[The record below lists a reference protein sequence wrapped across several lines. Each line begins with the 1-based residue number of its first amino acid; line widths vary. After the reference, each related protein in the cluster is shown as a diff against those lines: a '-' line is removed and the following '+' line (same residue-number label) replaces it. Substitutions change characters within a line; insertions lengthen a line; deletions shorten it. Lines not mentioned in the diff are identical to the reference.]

1 MRLNIGPRLTLCFVV
16 IILSMLGGD
25 AVVLWQFHVVRG
37 EAERMNGLDQ
47 RLVTVLRVHTSLL
60 SFHDRLESLADSED
74 AGRLV
79 AEAGPLQTVVQ
90 DETQRA
96 IRELALLPVDLPRDP
111 TILPTLEV
119 IQGALHSQLEAL
131 TSLAVAGDWRAVHLR
146 LANQIHPL
154 ESLTSLLVEKTDHEV
169 GEEQLQ
175 TVLKIR
181 RVERRVFL
189 IVPLTGIFTLLLA
202 AISGGAIT
210 RSITRPL
217 ARLVEGSRILAG
229 GDFLHQVV
237 VTGQD
242 ELAELGKVFNDTARR
257 LRDLYA
263 NLQGSE
269 DQLRCV
275 ISTIPAHVWS
285 TLPDGSVDF
294 VNQRLLAFTGFSPEN
309 LKEWKWDA
317 IIHPDDRARAIG
329 DWTTA
334 VATGQPMESEI
345 RLRRADGDFRY
356 LLVRNVP
363 LRNSQ
368 GHIVKWY
375 GAGIEIEDRK
385 RAEAQL
391 RRNEAYLAEAQRLS
405 RTGSFGWQVASGE
418 MQWSEETY
426 HIFACDKAD
435 TPSLQWMLQRT
446 HPDDRD
452 LVQGV
457 LEQAAAN
464 GTNFDVE
471 HRLLMPDGV
480 VKYLQVVAHGL
491 PDSAGHL
498 EFVGAVIDITA
509 TRQAAQALRESE
521 EKWRD
526 VFDNNPTMY
535 FIVDV
540 SGKIIEINPFGA
552 EQLGFKVAELL
563 GQDILTVF
571 DEADRVAIQRNI
583 ANCFA
588 QLGHPM
594 SWEARKI
601 CKDGTVLRVRETA
614 KAVSRARGPIILIAC
629 EDTTEQ
635 KNAEEALRQAL
646 ADLAHANRVSTMG
659 ELTASL
665 AHEVNQPITAAITNA
680 STCLRW
686 LTLDEPNLDHAREAA
701 ARIVKD
707 GRLAGDIIQRIR
719 QLFKRGTPERDWVD
733 VNDVIQEMLVLTRGQ
748 AKQYSIAV
756 RVELATRLTPVLGDR
771 VQLQQVMMNLIIN
784 SIDAL
789 KDVEGTRE
797 LAIQSRQLEDGR
809 VLVSVSDTG
818 VGLPPNQ
825 ADKVFNAFFTTKPHG
840 IGMGLR
846 ISCSIIESHGG
857 RLWAADNPPRG
868 AKFYLTLPTHSEP
881 E

>member
-1 MRLNIGPRLTLCFVV
+1 MNQGGLLLELAGSHALVSSANRVFARPITYNLANLRCAAATGEQRSRRAHLDRAADPGTGSLLVTQGEGMRLNIGPRLTLCFVI

-25 AVVLWQFHVVRG
+25 AVVLWQFHVVRR
-37 EAERMNGLDQ
+37 EAERLNGLDQ

-79 AEAGPLQTVVQ
+79 AEAGPLQAVVL
-90 DETQRA
+90 DETQHA
-96 IRELALLPVDLPRDP
+96 IRELTLLPADLPRDP

-119 IQGALHSQLEAL
+119 IQRALHSQLQAL

-146 LANQIHPL
+146 LANQVHPL
-154 ESLTSLLVEKTDHEV
+154 ESLTSSLVEKVDHEV

-175 TVLKIR
+175 TVLKIK
-181 RVERRVFL
+181 RVEQRVFL
-189 IVPLTGIFTLLLA
+189 IVPLTGLFTLLLA

-217 ARLVEGSRILAG
+217 AHLVEGSRILAQ

-237 VTGQD
+237 VAGHD
-242 ELAELGKVFNDTARR
+242 ELAELGKVFNDTARH
-257 LRDLYA
+257 LRNLYA
-263 NLQGSE
+263 NLKSSE

-294 VNQRLLAFTGFSPEN
+294 VNQRLLEFTGFSPEN
-309 LKEWKWDA
+309 LQEWDWDA
-317 IIHPDDRARAIG
+317 IVHPADRERAIG

-375 GAGIEIEDRK
+375 GTGIEIEDRK

-391 RRNEAYLAEAQRLS
+391 RRNEAY
-405 RTGSFGWQVASGE
+405 
-418 MQWSEETY
+418 
-426 HIFACDKAD
+426 
-435 TPSLQWMLQRT
+435 
-446 HPDDRD
+446 
-452 LVQGV
+452 
-457 LEQAAAN
+457 
-464 GTNFDVE
+464 
-471 HRLLMPDGV
+471 
-480 VKYLQVVAHGL
+480 
-491 PDSAGHL
+491 
-498 EFVGAVIDITA
+498 
-509 TRQAAQALRESE
+509 LRESE

-535 FIVDV
+535 FIVDA
-540 SGKIIEINPFGA
+540 SGKIIEVNPFGA
-552 EQLGFKVAELL
+552 DQLGYKVAELL
-563 GQDILTVF
+563 GQDVLALF
-571 DEADRVAIQRNI
+571 DETDHEAIQRNI

-588 QLGHPM
+588 QLGQPM

-601 CKDGTVLRVRETA
+601 CKNGTVLRVRETA

-635 KNAEEALRQAL
+635 KNAEEALRHAL

-665 AHEVNQPITAAITNA
+665 AHEVSQPISAAITNA
-680 STCLRW
+680 DACLRW
-686 LTLDEPNLDHAREAA
+686 LTRDEPDLDHAREAA
-701 ARIVKD
+701 AKSVKD

-719 QLFKRGTPERDWVD
+719 QLFKRGAPERDWVD

-756 RVELATRLTPVLGDR
+756 RVELATRLPPVLGDR

-818 VGLPPNQ
+818 VGLPPNH

-857 RLWAADNPPRG
+857 RLWAAENPPRG
-868 AKFYLTLPTHSEP
+868 AKFSLTLPTHSEP
-881 E
+881 K

>member
-1 MRLNIGPRLTLCFVV
+1 MRLSIGPRLTLCFVF

-25 AVVLWQFHVVRG
+25 AVVLWQFHIVRG
-37 EAERMNGLDQ
+37 EAERLNGLDQ
-47 RLVTVLRVHTSLL
+47 RLVAVLRVHTSLL

-79 AEAGPLQTVVQ
+79 AEAGPLQTAVQ
-90 DETQRA
+90 DDTQSA
-96 IRELALLPVDLPRDP
+96 IRELALLPTDLPRDP

-119 IQGALHSQLEAL
+119 IQRALHSQLQAL
-131 TSLAVAGDWRAVHLR
+131 TSLAIAGDWRAVHLR
-146 LANQIHPL
+146 LANQVQPL
-154 ESLTSLLVEKTDHEV
+154 ESLTSLLVEKMDHEV
-169 GEEQLQ
+169 GEDQLQ
-175 TVLKIR
+175 TVLKIK
-181 RVERRVFL
+181 RVEQRVFL
-189 IVPLTGIFTLLLA
+189 IVPLTGLLTLLLA
-202 AISGGAIT
+202 AIAGGAIT

-217 ARLVEGSRILAG
+217 ARLVEGSRILAQ

-237 VTGQD
+237 VTGHD
-242 ELAELGKVFNDTARR
+242 ELAELGKVFNDTARH

-263 NLQGSE
+263 NLQSSE

-294 VNQRLLAFTGFSPEN
+294 VNQRLLEFTGFSPEK
-309 LKEWKWDA
+309 LREWEWDA
-317 IIHPDDRARAIG
+317 IIHPDDRARAVG
-329 DWTTA
+329 DWNTA

-363 LRNSQ
+363 LLNSQ

-375 GAGIEIEDRK
+375 GTGIEIEDRK

-391 RRNEAYLAEAQRLS
+391 RRNEAYLAEAQRLT

-418 MQWSEETY
+418 IQWSEETY

-435 TPSLQWMLQRT
+435 KPSLQWILQRT

-457 LEQAAAN
+457 LEQAAVN

-480 VKYLQVVAHGL
+480 VKYLHVVAHGL
-491 PDSAGHL
+491 PDSTGHL
-498 EFVGAVIDITA
+498 EFVGAVTDITA
-509 TRQAAQALRESE
+509 TWQAAQALQESE

-526 VFDNNPTMY
+526 VFANNPTMY
-535 FIVDV
+535 FIMDA

-552 EQLGFKVAELL
+552 EQLGYKVGELL
-563 GQDILTVF
+563 GEDVLTVF
-571 DEADRVAIQRNI
+571 DEADREAIQRNV

-588 QLGHPM
+588 QLGQPM

-601 CKDGTVLRVRETA
+601 CKDGRVLRVRETA

-629 EDTTEQ
+629 EDSTEQ

-665 AHEVNQPITAAITNA
+665 AHEVNQPIAAAVTNA
-680 STCLRW
+680 NACLRW
-686 LTLDEPNLDHAREAA
+686 LTRDEPDVDRAREAA

-707 GRLAGDIIQRIR
+707 GRLAGDIIHRICH
-719 QLFKRGTPERDWVD
+719 P
-733 VNDVIQEMLVLTRGQ
+733 
-748 AKQYSIAV
+748 
-756 RVELATRLTPVLGDR
+756 GDACPYPWSGKTILHR
-771 VQLQQVMMNLIIN
+771 RPGGAWHSTLPSARRSRAAPAGHDEPHHQQHRC
-784 SIDAL
+784 
-789 KDVEGTRE
+789 VEGCGRHAGTR
-797 LAIQSRQLEDGR
+797 DP
-809 VLVSVSDTG
+809 VVSVGGRAS
-818 VGLPPNQ
+818 
-825 ADKVFNAFFTTKPHG
+825 AG
-840 IGMGLR
+840 IGERYRCGPAAKPGREGLQCILHHETAR
-846 ISCSIIESHGG
+846 HWHGASHQ
-857 RLWAADNPPRG
+857 LLD
-868 AKFYLTLPTHSEP
+868 H
-881 E
+881 

>member
-1 MRLNIGPRLTLCFVV
+1 MRLNIGPRLTLCFVI

-25 AVVLWQFHVVRG
+25 AVVLWQFHVVRR
-37 EAERMNGLDQ
+37 EAERLNGLDQ

-79 AEAGPLQTVVQ
+79 AEAGPLQAVVL
-90 DETQRA
+90 DETQHA
-96 IRELALLPVDLPRDP
+96 IRELTLLPADLPRDP

-119 IQGALHSQLEAL
+119 IQRALHSQLQAL

-146 LANQIHPL
+146 LANQVHPL
-154 ESLTSLLVEKTDHEV
+154 ESLTSSLVEKVDHEV

-175 TVLKIR
+175 TVLKIK
-181 RVERRVFL
+181 RVEQRVFL
-189 IVPLTGIFTLLLA
+189 IVPLTGLFTLLLA

-217 ARLVEGSRILAG
+217 AHLVEGSRILAQ

-237 VTGQD
+237 VAGHD
-242 ELAELGKVFNDTARR
+242 ELAELGKVFNDTARH
-257 LRDLYA
+257 LRNLYA
-263 NLQGSE
+263 NLKSSE

-294 VNQRLLAFTGFSPEN
+294 VNQRLLEFTGFSPEN
-309 LKEWKWDA
+309 LQEWDWDA
-317 IIHPDDRARAIG
+317 IVHPADRERAIG

-375 GAGIEIEDRK
+375 GTGIEIEDRK

-391 RRNEAYLAEAQRLS
+391 RRNEAY
-405 RTGSFGWQVASGE
+405 
-418 MQWSEETY
+418 
-426 HIFACDKAD
+426 
-435 TPSLQWMLQRT
+435 
-446 HPDDRD
+446 
-452 LVQGV
+452 
-457 LEQAAAN
+457 
-464 GTNFDVE
+464 
-471 HRLLMPDGV
+471 
-480 VKYLQVVAHGL
+480 
-491 PDSAGHL
+491 
-498 EFVGAVIDITA
+498 
-509 TRQAAQALRESE
+509 LRESE

-535 FIVDV
+535 FIVDA
-540 SGKIIEINPFGA
+540 SGKIIEVNPFGA
-552 EQLGFKVAELL
+552 DQLGYKVAELL
-563 GQDILTVF
+563 GQDVLALF
-571 DEADRVAIQRNI
+571 DETDHEAIQRNI

-588 QLGHPM
+588 QLGQPM

-601 CKDGTVLRVRETA
+601 CKNGTVLRVRETA

-635 KNAEEALRQAL
+635 KNAEEALRHAL

-665 AHEVNQPITAAITNA
+665 AHEVSQPISAAITNA
-680 STCLRW
+680 DACLRW
-686 LTLDEPNLDHAREAA
+686 LTRDEPDLDHAREAA
-701 ARIVKD
+701 AKSVKD

-719 QLFKRGTPERDWVD
+719 QLFKRGAPERDWVD

-756 RVELATRLTPVLGDR
+756 RVELATRLPPVLGDR

-818 VGLPPNQ
+818 VGLPPNH

-857 RLWAADNPPRG
+857 RLWAAENPPRG
-868 AKFYLTLPTHSEP
+868 AKFSLTLPTHSEP
-881 E
+881 K

>member
-1 MRLNIGPRLTLCFVV
+1 MRLNIGPRLTLCFVI

-25 AVVLWQFHVVRG
+25 AVVLWQFHVVRR
-37 EAERMNGLDQ
+37 EAERLNGLDQ

-79 AEAGPLQTVVQ
+79 AEAGPLQAVVL
-90 DETQRA
+90 DETQHA
-96 IRELALLPVDLPRDP
+96 IRELTLLPADLPRDP

-119 IQGALHSQLEAL
+119 IQRALHSQLQAL

-146 LANQIHPL
+146 LANQVHPL
-154 ESLTSLLVEKTDHEV
+154 ESLTSSLVEKVDHEV

-175 TVLKIR
+175 TVLKIK
-181 RVERRVFL
+181 RVEQRVFL
-189 IVPLTGIFTLLLA
+189 IVPLTGLFTLLLA

-217 ARLVEGSRILAG
+217 AHLVEGSRILAQ

-237 VTGQD
+237 VAGHD
-242 ELAELGKVFNDTARR
+242 ELAELGKVFNDTARH
-257 LRDLYA
+257 LRNLYA
-263 NLQGSE
+263 NLKSSE

-294 VNQRLLAFTGFSPEN
+294 VNQRLLEFTGFSPEN
-309 LKEWKWDA
+309 LQEWDWDA
-317 IIHPDDRARAIG
+317 IVHPADRERAIG

-375 GAGIEIEDRK
+375 GTGIEIEDRK

-391 RRNEAYLAEAQRLS
+391 RRNEAY
-405 RTGSFGWQVASGE
+405 
-418 MQWSEETY
+418 
-426 HIFACDKAD
+426 
-435 TPSLQWMLQRT
+435 
-446 HPDDRD
+446 
-452 LVQGV
+452 
-457 LEQAAAN
+457 
-464 GTNFDVE
+464 
-471 HRLLMPDGV
+471 
-480 VKYLQVVAHGL
+480 
-491 PDSAGHL
+491 
-498 EFVGAVIDITA
+498 
-509 TRQAAQALRESE
+509 LRESE

-535 FIVDV
+535 FIVDA
-540 SGKIIEINPFGA
+540 SGKIIEVNPFGA
-552 EQLGFKVAELL
+552 DQLGYKVAELL
-563 GQDILTVF
+563 GQDVLALF
-571 DEADRVAIQRNI
+571 DETDHEAIQRNI

-588 QLGHPM
+588 QLGQPM

-601 CKDGTVLRVRETA
+601 CKNGTVLRVRETA

-635 KNAEEALRQAL
+635 KNAEEALRHAL

-665 AHEVNQPITAAITNA
+665 AHEVSQPISAAITNA
-680 STCLRW
+680 DACLRW
-686 LTLDEPNLDHAREAA
+686 LTRDEPDLDHAREAA
-701 ARIVKD
+701 AKSVKD

-719 QLFKRGTPERDWVD
+719 QLFKRGAPERDWVD

-756 RVELATRLTPVLGDR
+756 RVELATRLPPVLGDR

-797 LAIQSRQLEDGR
+797 LAIQSCQLEDGR

-818 VGLPPNQ
+818 VGLPPNH

-857 RLWAADNPPRG
+857 RLWAAENPPRG
-868 AKFYLTLPTHSEP
+868 AKFSLTLPTHSEP
-881 E
+881 K